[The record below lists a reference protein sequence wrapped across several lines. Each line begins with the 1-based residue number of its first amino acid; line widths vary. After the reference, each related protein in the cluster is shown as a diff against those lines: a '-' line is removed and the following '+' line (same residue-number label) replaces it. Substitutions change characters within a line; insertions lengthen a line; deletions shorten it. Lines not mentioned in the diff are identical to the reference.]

1 MNDEQDRE
9 QEGIAGWII
18 GFAAFLAVAVALW
31 AGVWGAFV
39 LDSNGQSNQQ
49 PSLGASPTSSSSVS
63 GNAQSAVPMA
73 VAPVGV
79 VGNTETV
86 SVFFAVNQYSPP
98 ADSASQLDGLV
109 TYARSNPNTKIAL
122 SGFHDKTGDPAKNV
136 ELAKE
141 RALAVRNVLI
151 SAGVSEDRI
160 MMKKPTEMT
169 GDLKDDKQARRVDV
183 YVAQ

>member
-39 LDSNGQSNQQ
+39 LDSNSSAGQQ
-49 PSLGASPTSSSSVS
+49 PSLTANTSASSTTNS
-63 GNAQSAVPMA
+63 QSQVAAPAAAAPM
-73 VAPVGV
+73 GV

-86 SVFFAVNQYSPP
+86 SVFFAVNQFSPP
-98 ADSASQLDGLV
+98 ADSANQLDGLV
-109 TYARSNPNTKIAL
+109 TYARSNPNTKIGL
-122 SGFHDKTGDPAKNV
+122 SGFHDKTGDPVKNI
-136 ELAKE
+136 ELAKD
-141 RALAVRNVLI
+141 RALAVKNVLI
-151 SAGVSEDRI
+151 SAGVPEDRI